1 MGTMTNSED
10 PDEMLHKAAFHQGL
24 PCLLRQKKFILFGIM
39 TCNPSIYT
47 MDHPNDLE
55 NSIGL
60 KKNSIDLKKIPLV
73 LKKFH
78 WS

>member
-1 MGTMTNSED
+1 MGTIPNSEV
-10 PDEMLHKAAFHQGL
+10 PDEMLHKAAYHQGL
-24 PCLLRQKKFILFGIM
+24 PCLLRQKNFFFFEIM
-39 TCNPSIYT
+39 TCYPSIYT

-60 KKNSIDLKKIPLV
+60 KKIPLV